1 MIRFASSPARKQ
13 MAWRVCGLI
22 GLALALWWGALA
34 VQQWPRMIQ
43 GRPTV
48 LLFGAAQML
57 TTAAFAI
64 ELVRRGQ
71 WVRGHHIASLICAAF
86 ALIAGKTAPVVAMAV
101 YSSAVWLALRLG
113 KGRP

>member
-1 MIRFASSPARKQ
+1 MIRCAPSPARKEQ
-13 MAWRVCGLI
+13 IWRACGLI
-22 GLALALWWGALA
+22 GLILALWWLVFV
-34 VQQWPRMIQ
+34 VQQWSPLLM

-71 WVRGHHIASLICAAF
+71 SVRGLHIASLICAAF
-86 ALIAGKTAPVVAMAV
+86 ALIASKTPPVVAMAV
-101 YSSAVWLALRLG
+101 YASLLWLALRLG
-113 KGRP
+113 KGRH

>member
-1 MIRFASSPARKQ
+1 MIRFALSPARKQ

-34 VQQWPRMIQ
+34 VLQWPRMIQ
-43 GRPTV
+43 GKPTV

-64 ELVRRGQ
+64 ELLRRGQ
-71 WVRGHHIASLICAAF
+71 WVRGLHIASLICAAF
-86 ALIAGKTAPVVAMAV
+86 ALIAGKTAPVIAMAV
-101 YSSAVWLALRLG
+101 YASAIWLALRFA
-113 KGRP
+113 RPRN